1 MKVYIS
7 GAMANRPDTYKKEL
21 ERVEKMLKKHGHV
34 VINPAVL
41 PEGLDHE
48 KYMPIC
54 LAMVDSADI
63 VFMMKG
69 WGDSKG
75 ARLEH
80 DYAIYQ
86 EKIIF
91 YEERKKNGALK
102 D

>member
-1 MKVYIS
+1 MRVYIS
-7 GAMANRPDTYKKEL
+7 GAMANRPDTYKQEF
-21 ERVEKMLKKHGHV
+21 ERVEKVLKKHGHV

-41 PEGLDHE
+41 PEGLDHA

-63 VFMMKG
+63 VFMLKG
-69 WGDSKG
+69 WGNSYG

-86 EKIIF
+86 EKIVM
-91 YEERKKNGALK
+91 YEKRSENGTK